1 MKVKALSRL
10 TIVFLLAVFLF
21 TGCGPSTSETSSP
34 DSDFAICENI
44 LRSWIQAINAQDFV
58 LALSYC
64 KIGGDFYEDTQH
76 LWQQSIEKPYS
87 TYVYTLTDIYDVELV
102 TTVMTPLISMKYD
115 YTRDLYYHGSFVVRD
130 YFTNK
135 MAVFTKVDDA
145 WKLR

>member
-1 MKVKALSRL
+1 MKALSSL
-10 TIVFLLAVFLF
+10 TILFLLAVFLF
-21 TGCGPSTSETSSP
+21 AGCGPTTSEAPSP

-44 LRSWIQAINAQDFV
+44 LRAWIQAINAQNFA

-64 KIGGDFYEDTQH
+64 KIGGDFYENTQH
-76 LWQQSIEKPYS
+76 LWQQSIEKPYNI
-87 TYVYTLTDIYDVELV
+87 YVYTLTNIYDRELV
-102 TTVMTPLISMKYD
+102 TTVMIPIISMKYD

-135 MAVFTKVDDA
+135 MAVFTKVDGD